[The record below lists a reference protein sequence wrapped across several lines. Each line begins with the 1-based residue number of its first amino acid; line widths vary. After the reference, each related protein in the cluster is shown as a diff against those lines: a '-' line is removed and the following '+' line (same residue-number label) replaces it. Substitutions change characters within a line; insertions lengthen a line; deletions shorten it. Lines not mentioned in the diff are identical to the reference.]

1 MEDRIPKEKSTKN
14 ITVTWTT
21 CKKKHVKFLNMIILI
36 RNLMGR
42 LKNSSDTAENYGGG
56 VISYKITQKG
66 PQESKEIENMD
77 KCLRD
82 MKIA

>member
-1 MEDRIPKEKSTKN
+1 
-14 ITVTWTT
+14 
-21 CKKKHVKFLNMIILI
+21 
-36 RNLMGR
+36 MGR
-42 LKNSSDTAENYGGG
+42 IKNSSDTAENYGGG

-66 PQESKEIENMD
+66 PQESKEIENMN